1 MRISD
6 WSSDVCS
13 SDLWG
18 TSHIYG
24 QIFRHDPSGK
34 EASGHQ
40 RERGGIEFVH
50 FDVCGKEAMC
60 RPTLQNAS
68 ELRQKRL
75 RHGPKLAQFG
85 IMKTVLKIFVQ
96 HHGGPFREASVLV
109 GHSSEEHTYKPPTIM
124 RIT

>member
-24 QIFRHDPSGK
+24 QIFRHDQSGK
-34 EASGHQ
+34 DASGHE

-60 RPTLQNAS
+60 RPTTQNAS

-75 RHGPKLAQFG
+75 RTGPKISTFG
-85 IMKTVLKIFVQ
+85 INNPTLNVFVQ
-96 HHGGPFREASVLV
+96 HHRRHFRL
-109 GHSSEEHTYKPPTIM
+109 TQ
-124 RIT
+124 